1 MRVVSAAFLCVAIAI
16 TIGCS
21 GSRSPVAPSAAGQ
34 PVDAVPSNPAPP
46 PALPQSLYV
55 SPGGSNGAD
64 GRTPQTAVRTLAHAL
79 ALVTPGETVRVLPG
93 TYVESVRTE
102 LRGRPGRPIRIV
114 GESGRPVLSG
124 DRRRAVGLWLEE
136 SAYVEIEGIEVR
148 DYTDIG
154 IAIVLS
160 NNIEMRD
167 LVLHDNGFR
176 ATIPWVGTEGYGVHL
191 DESSQLVFERSEV
204 YRNGPN
210 PRTPTTVGT
219 GINGFAI
226 RDSVIRNNRSYDN
239 YGGGIL
245 VEDSVRVLV
254 ESNDIFSNDL
264 DVSADEW
271 WDGGIWVDGGR
282 DITVRNNVFSG
293 NLGPG
298 IEISDEDLQQPTGY
312 VLENNRSTGNYF
324 GIYIWNFGSTDLPP
338 EHVLRLVGNDFSGN
352 LRRDIW
358 IQAWPCPRGCS

>member
-1 MRVVSAAFLCVAIAI
+1 M
-16 TIGCS
+16 
-21 GSRSPVAPSAAGQ
+21 SREQSTFECLPRGEAYAPTTQ
-34 PVDAVPSNPAPP
+34 PK
-46 PALPQSLYV
+46 SLYV
-55 SPGGSNGAD
+55 SVDGSDSAD
-64 GRTPQTAVRTLAHAL
+64 GRTPQTALRTLARAL
-79 ALVTPGETVRVLPG
+79 ARVSPGETVRVLPG
-93 TYVESVRTE
+93 TYLEAVRAE

-114 GESGRPVLSG
+114 GEGGRPVLSG
-124 DRRRAVGLWLEE
+124 NRQRAVGLWLKE

-160 NNIEMRD
+160 DNIEMRD

-176 ATIPWVGTEGYGVHL
+176 STIPWVDGEGYGVHL
-191 DESSQLVFERSEV
+191 DESSRLVFERSEV

-210 PRTPTTVGT
+210 PRTPTSLGT

-226 RDSVIRNNRSYDN
+226 TDSVIRNNRSYDN
-239 YGGGIL
+239 NGGGIL

-264 DVSADEW
+264 DVSADGW

-298 IEISDEDLQQPTGY
+298 IEISDENLQRPTGY
-312 VLENNRSTGNYF
+312 VLENNRSNGNYF
-324 GIYIWNFGSTDLPP
+324 GIYIWNFGSTDFPP
-338 EHVLRLVGNDFSGN
+338 DRVLRLVGNDFSGN
-352 LRRDIW
+352 SRRDVW
-358 IQAWPCPRGCS
+358 IQAWPCPQGCD